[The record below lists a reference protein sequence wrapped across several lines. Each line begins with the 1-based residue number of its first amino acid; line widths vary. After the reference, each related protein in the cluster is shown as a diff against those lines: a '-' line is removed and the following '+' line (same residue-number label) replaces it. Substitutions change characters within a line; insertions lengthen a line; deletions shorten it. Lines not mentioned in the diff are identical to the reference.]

1 MPAAPT
7 ISLIGVAALPMVRQ
21 GDDLV
26 ALIVDALAA
35 QATPLCD
42 DDVVVVTSKI
52 VSKAEGRFVDL
63 GTVTPSSRART
74 LAAATDKDP
83 RLVELVLREST
94 AISRARPGNL
104 IVRHRLGFTSSVAG
118 IDHSNVG
125 AGDDLVLLLP
135 ADPDA
140 SAARLREGLELASGR
155 RLSVVLSDTHGRPF
169 RRGNIGMAIGVAGLP
184 ALLDLRGEVDLFGH
198 VLKATE
204 VPLADMVAA
213 AAGLIAGETVE
224 RLPVVVLRG
233 LAVRGDGRGADLVR
247 PPELDLYGPSE
258 RQRDEQLPD
267 SPGEMVQ
274 PVEQS

>member
-1 MPAAPT
+1 M
-7 ISLIGVAALPMVRQ
+7 LGVAGLPLVRP

-35 QATPLCD
+35 QSTPLAD
-42 DDVVVVTSKI
+42 GDVMVITSKI

-63 GTVTPSSRART
+63 GTVTPTARART

-94 AISRARPGNL
+94 RVSRARPGVL

-125 AGDDLVLLLP
+125 GDDDLVLLLP
-135 ADPDA
+135 EDPDA
-140 SAARLREGLELASGR
+140 SAVRLRSGLEAVTGR
-155 RLSVVLSDTHGRPF
+155 HLGVVLTDTHGRPF
-169 RRGNIGMAIGVAGLP
+169 RRGNIGVAIGVSGLP
-184 ALLDLRGEVDLFGH
+184 SLLDLRGQVDLFGR
-198 VLKATE
+198 VLLATE
-204 VPLADMVAA
+204 MPLADMVAA

-233 LAVRGDGRGADLVR
+233 LALSGDGRGADLVR
-247 PPELDLYGPSE
+247 PLEQDLYAASE
-258 RQRDEQLPD
+258 H
-267 SPGEMVQ
+267 
-274 PVEQS
+274 

>member
-1 MPAAPT
+1 VPVPGAPT
-7 ISLIGVAALPMVRQ
+7 ISLIGVAGLPMVGP

-26 ALIVDALAA
+26 ALIGGALAA
-35 QATPLCD
+35 QATPLAD
-42 DDVVVVTSKI
+42 DDVVVITSKI

-94 AISRARPGNL
+94 AVSRARPGIL

-118 IDHSNVG
+118 IDHSNV
-125 AGDDLVLLLP
+125 AGSDEVVLLLP

-140 SAARLREGLELASGR
+140 SAARLREGLERATGR
-155 RLSVVLSDTHGRPF
+155 TLGVVLTDTHGRPF
-169 RRGNIGMAIGVAGLP
+169 RRGNIGVAIGVAGLP

-198 VLKATE
+198 VLRATE
-204 VPLADMVAA
+204 VPLADQVAA

-233 LAVRGDGRGADLVR
+233 LALRGDGRGADLIR
-247 PPELDLYGPSE
+247 PPELDLYGTSE
-258 RQRDEQLPD
+258 R
-267 SPGEMVQ
+267 
-274 PVEQS
+274 

>member
-1 MPAAPT
+1 MPGAPAIT
-7 ISLIGVAALPMVRQ
+7 LLGVAGLPMVRP

-26 ALIVDALAA
+26 ALVLDALAA
-35 QATPLCD
+35 QETPLAD

-74 LAAATDKDP
+74 LAAATEKDP

-94 AISRARPGNL
+94 AVSRARPGIL

-118 IDHSNVG
+118 IDHSNVD
-125 AGDDLVLLLP
+125 ADDELVLLLP
-135 ADPDA
+135 ADPDG
-140 SAARLREGLELASGR
+140 SAAWLREGLERATGR
-155 RLSVVLSDTHGRPF
+155 RLAVVLTDTHGRPF
-169 RRGNIGMAIGVAGLP
+169 RRGNIGVAIGVAGLP
-184 ALLDLRGEVDLFGH
+184 SLLDLRGSVDLFGH

-233 LAVRGDGRGADLVR
+233 LGLRGDGRGADLVR
-247 PPELDLYGPSE
+247 QPELDLYGTSE
-258 RQRDEQLPD
+258 R
-267 SPGEMVQ
+267 
-274 PVEQS
+274 

>member
-1 MPAAPT
+1 MSLPR
-7 ISLIGVAALPMVRQ
+7 ISLVGVAGLPIVRP

-35 QATPLCD
+35 QSTPLAD
-42 DDVVVVTSKI
+42 GDVVVITSKI

-63 GTVTPSSRART
+63 GTVTPSARACT
-74 LAAATDKDP
+74 LAATTDKDP

-94 AISRARPGNL
+94 GVSRARPGIL
-104 IVRHRLGFTSSVAG
+104 IVRHRLGFTSSLAG

-125 AGDDLVLLLP
+125 GGDDLVLLLP

-140 SAARLREGLELASGR
+140 SAARLRAGLESVSGKRLA
-155 RLSVVLSDTHGRPF
+155 VVLTDTHGRAF
-169 RRGNIGMAIGVAGLP
+169 RRGNIGVAIGVAGLP
-184 ALLDLRGEVDLFGH
+184 SLLDLRGEVDLFGR
-198 VLKATE
+198 VLIATE

-233 LAVRGDGRGADLVR
+233 LALSGDGRGADLVR
-247 PPELDLYGPSE
+247 PLAQDLYSASE
-258 RQRDEQLPD
+258 Q
-267 SPGEMVQ
+267 
-274 PVEQS
+274 